1 MLIKNVTECIKKVGS
16 TMDNHVEEIRG
27 MGKNKYDLNFQ
38 YCVSILNDRIIEIFF
53 FEKLRMDTHVSI
65 GL

>member
-38 YCVSILNDRIIEIFF
+38 YCVSILNDRIIERFF
-53 FEKLRMDTHVSI
+53 I
-65 GL
+65 